1 MRKVARRT
9 REPTIPNCLSTVPTS
24 EFVTA
29 VFVLEETSSGGLPDL
44 PTVLTS
50 DQCASSPRDRVSSS
64 EVVRRPEEE
73 RMPEFVVTGGP
84 DGTAGV
90 EIADVRYEPGDKV
103 EATTKAVKWLV
114 DDGYLAPATKTT
126 SKATGEE

>member
-1 MRKVARRT
+1 
-9 REPTIPNCLSTVPTS
+9 
-24 EFVTA
+24 
-29 VFVLEETSSGGLPDL
+29 
-44 PTVLTS
+44 
-50 DQCASSPRDRVSSS
+50 
-64 EVVRRPEEE
+64 
-73 RMPEFVVTGGP
+73 MPEFVVTGGP